1 MAPAPAATL
10 LLADGT
16 RLHGGLIGTPGTA
29 VGELC
34 FNTGMTG
41 YQEIFSDPSY
51 RGQILVT
58 THSHIGNYGTVP
70 DEVESDRV
78 QIAGL
83 VCRNFSRVF
92 SRFGAT
98 RSLEDWFLEQGL
110 TGLSGVD
117 TRALV
122 NHLRERGAMNAIISS
137 ETHDPAELAQELARR
152 ATDMQGRELSS
163 EVSTPEAY
171 ALGVTGP
178 LVAVLDYGVKRNI
191 LLSLLRRGCR
201 LRVYPSKTTA
211 EAILADNPQ
220 GIVLSNG
227 PGDPAAMPH
236 EVAQVQRLLA
246 QGLPLFGICMG
257 HQLLA
262 RACGIGTYKL
272 HFGHRGI
279 NHPVLNLATGRTE
292 ITSQNHGFGV
302 ERASLE
308 ATPEVELTHV
318 NLNDQTVE
326 GLRLRECPAFSV
338 QYHPESNPGPHDSAY
353 LFDQF
358 VGLLA

>member
-1 MAPAPAATL
+1 MASATL

-16 RLHGGLIGTPGTA
+16 CLHGQLIGAPGTT

-83 VCRNFSRVF
+83 VCRNFSSVF

-98 RSLEDWFLEQGL
+98 RSLQDWLAEGGL

-122 NHLRERGAMNAIISS
+122 NHLRERGAMNAILSS
-137 ETHDPAELAQELARR
+137 EINDPAELAQELARR
-152 ATDMQGRELSS
+152 ATDMRGRELSS
-163 EVSTPEAY
+163 EVSTPQVY
-171 ALGVTGP
+171 DMGRDGR
-178 LVAVLDYGVKRNI
+178 LVAVIDYGVKRNI
-191 LLSLLRRGCR
+191 LQSLLKRGCH
-201 LRVYPSKTTA
+201 LRVYPSKTAA
-211 EAILADNPQ
+211 ETILADQPA
-220 GIVLSNG
+220 GVVLSNG
-227 PGDPAAMPH
+227 PGDPAAMPY

-246 QGLPLFGICMG
+246 EGLPLFGICMG

-262 RACGIGTYKL
+262 RACGIDTYKL

-279 NHPVLNLATGRTE
+279 NHPVLNLTTGRTE

-308 ATPEVELTHV
+308 AKPTVELTHI
-318 NLNDQTVE
+318 NLNDQSVE
-326 GLRLRECPAFSV
+326 GLRLRDRPAFSV

-358 VGLLA
+358 VALLG